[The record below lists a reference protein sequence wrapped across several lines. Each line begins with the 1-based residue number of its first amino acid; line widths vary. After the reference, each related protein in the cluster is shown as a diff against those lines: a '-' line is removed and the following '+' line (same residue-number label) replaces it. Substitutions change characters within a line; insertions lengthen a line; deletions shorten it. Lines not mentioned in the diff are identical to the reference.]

1 VRVSATEIGH
11 RGVVRVVVGLLAL
24 FTVPVRAAE
33 GPAWRLERGD
43 VRVVVPVRPG
53 GAFEARTSSLGGTL
67 TLSASTP
74 VILTGDITVDLAT
87 IDTGIALRNQ
97 HLRENY
103 LQLAKGP
110 GFDKAVL
117 SGIRVN
123 DADGAGFQGRTGFT
137 GTLLLHGVRREVAGT
152 GEIRREGSAA
162 RVEAS
167 FPLTLTD
174 FGVQPPE
181 YLGVGV
187 ANKLLVKVVFTATP
201 TRGTGE

>member
-1 VRVSATEIGH
+1 MGAAWVGQ
-11 RGVVRVVVGLLAL
+11 RGVVVAAVGLLA
-24 FTVPVRAAE
+24 VAPGRSRAAE
-33 GPAWRLERGD
+33 GPSFRLERGD

-53 GAFEARTSSLGGTL
+53 GAFEGRTSSIGGTL
-67 TLSASTP
+67 TLSGSRP
-74 VILTGDITVDLAT
+74 VLLRGGIAVDLGT
-87 IDTGIALRNQ
+87 LDTGLALRNQ

-103 LQLAKGP
+103 LEVSKGR

-117 SGIRVN
+117 SEIRVAE
-123 DADGAGFQGRTGFT
+123 ADGEGFQGRTGFT

-187 ANKLLVKVVFTATP
+187 ANKLLVKVVFTAKP